1 MNPLVYV
8 RPGLVLHVIAGRG
21 AKPVEVKLT
30 RKHALTL
37 LADLA
42 HAIDVGEA

>member
-1 MNPLVYV
+1 MTPLVYI
-8 RPGLVLHVIAGRG
+8 RPGLVLHVIAGGRTM
-21 AKPVEVKLT
+21 PVEVKLT

-42 HAIDVGEA
+42 HALDAGET